1 MKKKYVP
8 HGRTRQHKIEV
19 RLNDEEY
26 FKLEDTISLMG
37 TNRSEYL
44 RKLIV
49 GTRIKEK
56 PPDDFYKYMK
66 EFSLMGSNLNQI
78 AERINTITK
87 IEDWKYEDTDPKEFI
102 KQLKRLRTNL
112 LNLKKRLEDEYLQ
125 EVLRNGCYENLE
137 DNQ

>member
-26 FKLEDTISLMG
+26 FKLEYTISLMG

-49 GTRIKEK
+49 GTGIKEK

-87 IEDWKYEDTDPKEFI
+87 IEDWEYEDTDPKEFI

-112 LNLKKRLEDEYLQ
+112 LNLKKRLEDEYL
-125 EVLRNGCYENLE
+125 
-137 DNQ
+137 

>member
-1 MKKKYVP
+1 MKMKYVP

-87 IEDWKYEDTDPKEFI
+87 IEDWEYEDTDPKEFI

-112 LNLKKRLEDEYLQ
+112 LNLKKRLEDEYL
-125 EVLRNGCYENLE
+125 
-137 DNQ
+137 

>member
-19 RLNDEEY
+19 RLNGEEY

-87 IEDWKYEDTDPKEFI
+87 IEDWEYEDTDPKEFI
-102 KQLKRLRTNL
+102 
-112 LNLKKRLEDEYLQ
+112 
-125 EVLRNGCYENLE
+125 
-137 DNQ
+137 

>member
-26 FKLEDTISLMG
+26 FKLEDIIFLMG

-102 KQLKRLRTNL
+102 KQLKRLRL
-112 LNLKKRLEDEYLQ
+112 WVKPLVYVLKFTI
-125 EVLRNGCYENLE
+125 
-137 DNQ
+137 

>member
-8 HGRTRQHKIEV
+8 QGRKRQHKIEV

-26 FKLEDTISLMG
+26 FKLEDTISKME

-56 PPDDFYKYMK
+56 PPDEFYKYMK

-87 IEDWKYEDTDPKEFI
+87 IEDWEYEEIEPKEFI
-102 KQLKRLRTNL
+102 SQLKRLRVNL
-112 LNLKKRLEDEYLQ
+112 LNLKKRLEEEYL
-125 EVLRNGCYENLE
+125 
-137 DNQ
+137 